1 MFGFRP
7 DGRRVSSIDPIV
19 GITPYLMPMRCDAQ
33 VFLQHRVDYE
43 LLTRYIAAQAAK
55 GEKITFMQIIIAAFV
70 RTVSQHPEIN
80 RFILNKQFFA
90 RNMCAVSFTMLKN
103 PQNAEM
109 GETAV
114 KVKYDLTDT
123 IYDVRDR
130 MEKVINA
137 NRGEDKKNFADKLAK
152 AVLVVPGLATGIV
165 ALVRLLDRYGLCP
178 GALLDELPFHT
189 SMYVTNMASI
199 GLPAIQHHIY
209 NFGTCSQFVSIGS
222 VERGVAL
229 DAKGNVVRKRL
240 LPLGVVCDERIC
252 EGAMYAKMLSIMGR
266 LLNNPEQLEQPPE
279 RVLYDEGHEFH
290 LPEPKRH
297 RFFRKGKE
305 ESVQA

>member
-1 MFGFRP
+1 MFGRRS
-7 DGRRVSSIDPIV
+7 DGHLVKKLDPIV
-19 GITPYLMPMRCDAQ
+19 ALTSYIMPTRCDAQ
-33 VFLQHRVDYE
+33 IFTDYKADFE
-43 LLTRYIAAQAAK
+43 KLARYIAAK
-55 GEKITFMQIIIAAFV
+55 SDEGYRITFMEIIIAAYV
-70 RTVSQHPEIN
+70 RTVSQLPEIN
-80 RFILNKQFFA
+80 RFVANKRLYA
-90 RNMCAVSFTMLKN
+90 RSELAVSFALVRDS
-103 PQNAEM
+103 AD
-109 GETAV
+109 GELSENTT
-114 KVKYDLTDT
+114 KCYFDLNDT
-123 IYDVRDR
+123 IYDVSDRIRDTVEACR
-130 MEKVINA
+130 KEDADNSTLKVAKLLMNPFLA
-137 NRGEDKKNFADKLAK
+137 NIVVWLAR
-152 AVLVVPGLATGIV
+152 V
-165 ALVRLLDRYGLCP
+165 LDRYGIMP
-178 GALLDELPFHT
+178 RWLLNASPFHT
-189 SMYVTNMASI
+189 SMFVTNMASI

-229 DAKGNVVRKRL
+229 DAKGNVVRKHL

>member
-1 MFGFRP
+1 MFGRRS
-7 DGRRVSSIDPIV
+7 DGHLVKKLDPIV
-19 GITPYLMPMRCDAQ
+19 ALTSYIMPTRCDAQ
-33 VFLQHRVDYE
+33 IFTDYKADFE
-43 LLTRYIAAQAAK
+43 KLARYIAAK
-55 GEKITFMQIIIAAFV
+55 SDEGYRITFMEIIIAAYI
-70 RTVSQHPEIN
+70 RTVSQLPEIN
-80 RFILNKQFFA
+80 RFVANKRLYA
-90 RNMCAVSFTMLKN
+90 RSELAVSFALVRDS
-103 PQNAEM
+103 AD
-109 GETAV
+109 GELSENTT
-114 KVKYDLTDT
+114 KCYFDLNDT
-123 IYDVRDR
+123 IYDVSDRIRDTVEACR
-130 MEKVINA
+130 KEDADNSTLKVAKLLMNPFLA
-137 NRGEDKKNFADKLAK
+137 NIVVWLAR
-152 AVLVVPGLATGIV
+152 V
-165 ALVRLLDRYGLCP
+165 LDRYGIMP
-178 GALLDELPFHT
+178 RWLLNASPFHT
-189 SMYVTNMASI
+189 SMFVTNMASI

-266 LLNNPEQLEQPPE
+266 LLNNPEQLGQPPE

>member
-1 MFGFRP
+1 MFGRRS
-7 DGRRVSSIDPIV
+7 DGHLVKKLDPIV
-19 GITPYLMPMRCDAQ
+19 ALTSYIMPTRCDAQ
-33 VFLQHRVDYE
+33 IFTDYKADFE
-43 LLTRYIAAQAAK
+43 KLARYIAAK
-55 GEKITFMQIIIAAFV
+55 SDEGYRITFMEIIIAAYI
-70 RTVSQHPEIN
+70 RTVSQLPEIN
-80 RFILNKQFFA
+80 RFVANKRLYA
-90 RNMCAVSFTMLKN
+90 RSELAVSFALVRDS
-103 PQNAEM
+103 AD
-109 GETAV
+109 GELSENTT
-114 KVKYDLTDT
+114 KCYFDLNDT
-123 IYDVRDR
+123 IYDVSDRIRDTVEACR
-130 MEKVINA
+130 KEDADNSTLKVAKLLMNPFLA
-137 NRGEDKKNFADKLAK
+137 NIVVWLAR
-152 AVLVVPGLATGIV
+152 V
-165 ALVRLLDRYGLCP
+165 LDRYGIMP
-178 GALLDELPFHT
+178 RWLLNASPFHT
-189 SMYVTNMASI
+189 SMFVTNMASI

-252 EGAMYAKMLSIMGR
+252 KGAMYAKMLSIMGR

>member
-1 MFGFRP
+1 MFGRRS
-7 DGRRVSSIDPIV
+7 DGHLVKKLDPIV
-19 GITPYLMPMRCDAQ
+19 ALTSYIMPTRCDAQ
-33 VFLQHRVDYE
+33 IFTDYKADFE
-43 LLTRYIAAQAAK
+43 KLARYIAAK
-55 GEKITFMQIIIAAFV
+55 SDEGYRITFMEIIIAAYI
-70 RTVSQHPEIN
+70 RTVSQLPEIN
-80 RFILNKQFFA
+80 RFVANKRLYA
-90 RNMCAVSFTMLKN
+90 RSELAVSFALVRDS
-103 PQNAEM
+103 AD
-109 GETAV
+109 GELSENTT
-114 KVKYDLTDT
+114 KCYFDLNDT
-123 IYDVRDR
+123 IYDVSDRIRDTVEACR
-130 MEKVINA
+130 KEDADNSTLKVAKLLMNPFLA
-137 NRGEDKKNFADKLAK
+137 NIVVWLAR
-152 AVLVVPGLATGIV
+152 V
-165 ALVRLLDRYGLCP
+165 LDRYGIMP
-178 GALLDELPFHT
+178 RWLLNASPFHT
-189 SMYVTNMASI
+189 SMFVTNMASI

-229 DAKGNVVRKRL
+229 DAKGNVVRKLL

>member
-1 MFGFRP
+1 MFGRRS
-7 DGRRVSSIDPIV
+7 DGHLVKKLDPIV
-19 GITPYLMPMRCDAQ
+19 ALTSYIMPTRCAAQ
-33 VFLQHRVDYE
+33 IFTDYKADFE
-43 LLTRYIAAQAAK
+43 KLARYIAAK
-55 GEKITFMQIIIAAFV
+55 SDEGYRITFMEIIIAAYI
-70 RTVSQHPEIN
+70 RTVSQLPEIN
-80 RFILNKQFFA
+80 RFVANKRLYA
-90 RNMCAVSFTMLKN
+90 RSELAVSFALVRDS
-103 PQNAEM
+103 AD
-109 GETAV
+109 GELSENTT
-114 KVKYDLTDT
+114 KCYFDLNDT
-123 IYDVRDR
+123 IYDVSDRIRDTVEACR
-130 MEKVINA
+130 KEDADNSTLKVAKLLMNPFLA
-137 NRGEDKKNFADKLAK
+137 NIVVWLAR
-152 AVLVVPGLATGIV
+152 V
-165 ALVRLLDRYGLCP
+165 LDRYGIMP
-178 GALLDELPFHT
+178 RWLLNASPFHT
-189 SMYVTNMASI
+189 SMFVTNMASI

-252 EGAMYAKMLSIMGR
+252 AGAMYAKMLSIMGR

>member
-1 MFGFRP
+1 MFGRRS
-7 DGRRVSSIDPIV
+7 DGHLVKKLDPIV
-19 GITPYLMPMRCDAQ
+19 ALTSYIMPTRCDAQ
-33 VFLQHRVDYE
+33 IFTDYKADFE
-43 LLTRYIAAQAAK
+43 KLARYIAAK
-55 GEKITFMQIIIAAFV
+55 SDEGYRITFMEIIIAAYI
-70 RTVSQHPEIN
+70 RTVSQLPEIN
-80 RFILNKQFFA
+80 RFVANKRLYA
-90 RNMCAVSFTMLKN
+90 RSELAVSFALVRDS
-103 PQNAEM
+103 AD
-109 GETAV
+109 GELSENTT
-114 KVKYDLTDT
+114 KCYFDLNDT
-123 IYDVRDR
+123 IYDVSDRIRDTVEACR
-130 MEKVINA
+130 KEDADNSTLKVAKLLMNPFLA
-137 NRGEDKKNFADKLAK
+137 NIVVWLAR
-152 AVLVVPGLATGIV
+152 V
-165 ALVRLLDRYGLCP
+165 LDRYGIMP
-178 GALLDELPFHT
+178 RWLLNASPFHT
-189 SMYVTNMASI
+189 SMFVTNMASI

-252 EGAMYAKMLSIMGR
+252 VGAMYAKMLSIMGR

>member
-1 MFGFRP
+1 MFGRRS
-7 DGRRVSSIDPIV
+7 DGHLVKKLDPIV
-19 GITPYLMPMRCDAQ
+19 ALTSYIMPTRCDAQ
-33 VFLQHRVDYE
+33 IFTDYKADFE
-43 LLTRYIAAQAAK
+43 KLARYIAAK
-55 GEKITFMQIIIAAFV
+55 SDEGYRITFMEIIIAAYI
-70 RTVSQHPEIN
+70 RTVAQLPEIN
-80 RFILNKQFFA
+80 RFVANKRLYA
-90 RNMCAVSFTMLKN
+90 RSELAVSFALVRDS
-103 PQNAEM
+103 AD
-109 GETAV
+109 GELSENTT
-114 KVKYDLTDT
+114 KCYFDLNDT
-123 IYDVRDR
+123 IYDVSDRIRDTVEACR
-130 MEKVINA
+130 KEDADNSTLKVAKLLMNPFLA
-137 NRGEDKKNFADKLAK
+137 NIVVWLAR
-152 AVLVVPGLATGIV
+152 V
-165 ALVRLLDRYGLCP
+165 LDRYGIMP
-178 GALLDELPFHT
+178 RWLLNASPFHT
-189 SMYVTNMASI
+189 SMFVTNMASI

-229 DAKGNVVRKRL
+229 DAKGNVVRKCL

>member
-1 MFGFRP
+1 MFGRRS
-7 DGRRVSSIDPIV
+7 DGHLVKKLDPIV
-19 GITPYLMPMRCDAQ
+19 ALTSYIMPTRCDAQ
-33 VFLQHRVDYE
+33 IFTDYKADFE
-43 LLTRYIAAQAAK
+43 KLARYIAAK
-55 GEKITFMQIIIAAFV
+55 SDEGYRITFMEIIIAAYI
-70 RTVSQHPEIN
+70 RTVSQLPEIN
-80 RFILNKQFFA
+80 RFVANKRLYA
-90 RNMCAVSFTMLKN
+90 RSELAVSFALVRDS
-103 PQNAEM
+103 AD
-109 GETAV
+109 GELSENTT
-114 KVKYDLTDT
+114 KCYFDLNDT
-123 IYDVRDR
+123 IYDVSDRIRDTVEACR
-130 MEKVINA
+130 KEDADNSTLKVAKLLMNPFLA
-137 NRGEDKKNFADKLAK
+137 NIVVWLAR
-152 AVLVVPGLATGIV
+152 V
-165 ALVRLLDRYGLCP
+165 LDRYGIMP
-178 GALLDELPFHT
+178 RWLLNASPFHT
-189 SMYVTNMASI
+189 SMFVTNMASI

-240 LPLGVVCDERIC
+240 LPLGVVCDECIC

>member
-1 MFGFRP
+1 MNRQI
-7 DGRRVSSIDPIV
+7 SIS
-19 GITPYLMPMRCDAQ
+19 DA
-33 VFLQHRVDYE
+33 E
-43 LLTRYIAAQAAK
+43 W
-55 GEKITFMQIIIAAFV
+55 
-70 RTVSQHPEIN
+70 
-80 RFILNKQFFA
+80 
-90 RNMCAVSFTMLKN
+90 
-103 PQNAEM
+103 
-109 GETAV
+109 
-114 KVKYDLTDT
+114 T
-123 IYDVRDR
+123 I
-130 MEKVINA
+130 MKA
-137 NRGEDKKNFADKLAK
+137 LWQSEDKKMTLKEIAEAVADVGWSYTTVRTMVGRLVEKEAIAADESHPRNFLYSAAVTEEACRKEDADNSTLKVAKLLMNPFLANI
-152 AVLVVPGLATGIV
+152 VVWLARV
-165 ALVRLLDRYGLCP
+165 LDRYGIMP
-178 GALLDELPFHT
+178 RWLLNASPFHT
-189 SMYVTNMASI
+189 SMFVTNMASI